1 MWDGRVKPGSKS
13 CQRDPLEKPAPMPMA
28 PPILMQVFEP
38 SIGTNPAPYAAHGL
52 ADARPFKGSA
62 LSDFVAVLAFG

>member
-1 MWDGRVKPGSKS
+1 
-13 CQRDPLEKPAPMPMA
+13 MPIA

-38 SIGTNPAPYAAHGL
+38 SIRTNPAPYAAHEL

-62 LSDFVAVLAFG
+62 LSDFAAVLAFG

>member
-1 MWDGRVKPGSKS
+1 
-13 CQRDPLEKPAPMPMA
+13 MPIA

-38 SIGTNPAPYAAHGL
+38 SIRTNPAPYAAHEL

-62 LSDFVAVLAFG
+62 LSDFVAALAFG